1 MRSFTVCKDRSLER
15 EGGVAAFRVS
25 FSRILMG
32 VGFPVASIQIRHA
45 RDADRAV
52 RAATLRLAHRYG
64 LPDWRVRADA
74 VNVEP
79 EGAA

>member
-1 MRSFTVCKDRSLER
+1 MASLDR
-15 EGGVAAFRVS
+15 EGGVAAYRVF
-25 FSRILMG
+25 FSRILLG
-32 VGFPVASIQIRHA
+32 VGFPVASIHIRHA

-52 RAATLRLAHRYG
+52 RAAALRFARRYG

-79 EGAA
+79 EGSA